1 MEEIRELFLA
11 IQFSAMNWVVISML
25 TSMLHY
31 LKIYKLDRFICLKCF
46 TFWSTLIF
54 TQNILI
60 AAVASFLSF
69 LVDKFLLNSSTKL

>member
-31 LKIYKLDRFICLKCF
+31 FKIYKLDRFICLKCF

-60 AAVASFLSF
+60 AAVSSFLSF